1 MSVHRM
7 MVDQYPAWAE
17 GGRAVLGLLMGRGS
31 RKDEGRRY
39 VALITAI
46 HRHQAGCQVLPDG

>member
-1 MSVHRM
+1 M